1 MLNEGLMTYVLK
13 ARRTLVKSWLCPILV
28 CEQDKVD
35 SWKGLV
41 LHSKVAMKGLVIGKK
56 RLQHNIVDLSLAF
69 QLIQTDETFTVNVH
83 KHTHARNK
91 QLKCKDLL
99 QIWAIIG
106 SSS

>member
-1 MLNEGLMTYVLK
+1 MLNEGLMPYVLK
-13 ARRTLVKSWLCPILV
+13 ARRTLVKSWLCPLLV

-83 KHTHARNK
+83 KPHTLVISN
-91 QLKCKDLL
+91 
-99 QIWAIIG
+99 
-106 SSS
+106 

>member
-13 ARRTLVKSWLCPILV
+13 ARRTLVKSWL
-28 CEQDKVD
+28 
-35 SWKGLV
+35 
-41 LHSKVAMKGLVIGKK
+41 KVAMKGLVIGKK